1 MTYFD
6 RGNYTRSATRED
18 VHAELLDS
26 ARRGDASLNLW
37 EHVRGWVFSRPVDSV
52 EMTSR
57 GNIIVS
63 IPSTYPDIFGNG
75 TSIDRANRKAVEGGH
90 LPSEVADYVVD
101 HPAAGGPLAVD
112 VSALLE
118 EGSEL
123 DFDNVEHGL
132 REIEMLD
139 DYPIFDES
147 IWSEIEE
154 EENLENWKD
163 YGAREAGI
171 LRDGETFKD
180 DEWSVPLAIICGH
193 WPWSDNRDEL
203 LIVEHTGYDTRFT
216 IDPDDVERARE
227 VVAEY
232 IVAED

>member
-1 MTYFD
+1 MIYFD
-6 RGNYTRSATRED
+6 RGNYARGATRED

-26 ARRGDASLNLW
+26 AREGDVSVNLW
-37 EHVRGWVFSRPVDSV
+37 ECIRDWVFSRPVDDV
-52 EMTSR
+52 EVTSR
-57 GNIIVS
+57 GNVIVS
-63 IPSTYPDIFGNG
+63 IPSTYPDLFGNG
-75 TSIDRANRKAVEGGH
+75 TTIDRANRKAVEDGH

-123 DFDNVEHGL
+123 DFDNVEYGL
-132 REIEMLD
+132 REIEGLD
-139 DYPIFDES
+139 DYPVFDES
-147 IWSEIEE
+147 IWSEIED

-180 DEWSVPLAIICGH
+180 DDWSIPLAIICGH
-193 WPWSDNRDEL
+193 WPWSDNRDQL
-203 LIVEHTGYDTRFT
+203 LIVEHDGYGTSFT
-216 IDPDDVERARE
+216 INPDDVEKARE
-227 VVAEY
+227 VIAEY

>member
-6 RGNYTRSATRED
+6 RGNYTRGATRED

-37 EHVRGWVFSRPVDSV
+37 EHVRDWVFSRPVDSV
-52 EMTSR
+52 EVTSR

-90 LPSEVADYVVD
+90 LPTEVADYVVD

-132 REIEMLD
+132 RQIEMLD

-163 YGAREAGI
+163 YGAREVGI
-171 LRDGETFKD
+171 LRDGETLKGD
-180 DEWSVPLAIICGH
+180 GSMALYLLGEHVEGAG
-193 WPWSDNRDEL
+193 L
-203 LIVEHTGYDTRFT
+203 LIAEHDGYATSFV
-216 IDPDDVERARE
+216 IDPDDVEKARE
-227 VVAEY
+227 VIAEY

>member
-6 RGNYTRSATRED
+6 RGNYTVRATRED
-18 VHAELLDS
+18 VHAELLDD

-37 EHVRGWVFSRPVDSV
+37 ERVRDWVFSRPVDDV
-52 EMTSR
+52 EVTSR
-57 GNIIVS
+57 GSIIVS
-63 IPSTYPDIFGNG
+63 IPGTYPDLFGNG

-118 EGSEL
+118 EGGEL

-147 IWSEIEE
+147 IWSDIEE
-154 EENLENWKD
+154 EENLENWMD
-163 YGAREAGI
+163 YGAHDTGI

-180 DEWSVPLAIICGH
+180 DGGMTLYLLGDHMEGAG
-193 WPWSDNRDEL
+193 L
-203 LIVEHTGYDTRFT
+203 LIAEHTGYDTRFT
-216 IDPDDVERARE
+216 IDPEDVERARE
-227 VVAEY
+227 VIAEY

>member
-6 RGNYTRSATRED
+6 RGNYTRGATRED

-37 EHVRGWVFSRPVDSV
+37 EHVRDWVFSRPVDTV
-52 EMTSR
+52 EMTSQ
-57 GNIIVS
+57 GGIIVT

-75 TSIDRANRKAVEGGH
+75 TTIDRANRKAVEGGH

-147 IWSEIEE
+147 IWSDIEE

-193 WPWSDNRDEL
+193 WPESDNTEEL

-216 IDPDDVERARE
+216 IDPDGVEKARAA
-227 VVAEY
+227 VAEY

>member
-6 RGNYTRSATRED
+6 RGNYTRRATRED
-18 VHAELLDS
+18 VHAELLDN
-26 ARRGDASLNLW
+26 ARAGDASLNLW
-37 EHVRGWVFSRPVDSV
+37 EHVRDWVFSRPVDDV
-52 EMTSR
+52 EVTSQ
-57 GNIIVS
+57 GGIIVS

-75 TSIDRANRKAVEGGH
+75 TSIDRANRRAVEGGH

-101 HPAAGGPLAVD
+101 HPATGGPLAVD

-123 DFDNVEHGL
+123 DFDNVEYGL
-132 REIEMLD
+132 REIEGLD
-139 DYPIFDES
+139 DYPILDES
-147 IWSEIEE
+147 IWSELED
-154 EENLENWKD
+154 EENIENWKD

-180 DEWSVPLAIICGH
+180 DGSMALYLLGDHVEGAG
-193 WPWSDNRDEL
+193 L
-203 LIVEHTGYDTRFT
+203 LIAEHDGYATSFT
-216 IDPDDVERARE
+216 IDPDDVEKARE

>member
-6 RGNYTRSATRED
+6 RGNYTVRATRED
-18 VHAELLDS
+18 VHAELLDD

-37 EHVRGWVFSRPVDSV
+37 EHVRDWVFSRPVDDV
-52 EMTSR
+52 EVTSQ

-63 IPSTYPDIFGNG
+63 IPSTYPDLFGNG
-75 TSIDRANRKAVEGGH
+75 SSIDRANRKAVEGGH
-90 LPSEVADYVVD
+90 LPSEVADYVAD
-101 HPAAGGPLAVD
+101 HPATGGPLAVD

-118 EGSEL
+118 EGGEL

-147 IWSEIEE
+147 IWSDIEE

-163 YGAREAGI
+163 YGARDAGV
-171 LRDGETFKD
+171 LRDGETFKGD
-180 DEWSVPLAIICGH
+180 GGMTLYLLGDHMEGAG
-193 WPWSDNRDEL
+193 L
-203 LIVEHTGYDTRFT
+203 LIAEHTGYDTRFT
-216 IDPDDVERARE
+216 IDPEDVERARE
-227 VVAEY
+227 VIAEH